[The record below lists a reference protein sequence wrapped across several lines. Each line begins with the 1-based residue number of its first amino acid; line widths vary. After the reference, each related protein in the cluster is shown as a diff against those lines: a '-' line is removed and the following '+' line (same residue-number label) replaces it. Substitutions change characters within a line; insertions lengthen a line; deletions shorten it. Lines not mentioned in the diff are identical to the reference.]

1 MTTAETFMNAFMKK
15 LDSIDINKENQPNK
29 GPELTNE
36 FVGKQVELYTNLIKS
51 EIFNNANKG

>member
-1 MTTAETFMNAFMKK
+1 MNAFMKK